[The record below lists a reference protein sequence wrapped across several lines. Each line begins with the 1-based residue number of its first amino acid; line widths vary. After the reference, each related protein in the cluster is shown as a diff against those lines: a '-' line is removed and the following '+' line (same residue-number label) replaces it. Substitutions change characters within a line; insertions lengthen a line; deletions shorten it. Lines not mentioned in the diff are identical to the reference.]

1 MKGNPS
7 GDLIWTQIFLM
18 FSVSI
23 KYFLIQV
30 TASHW
35 LLSWALVSFFF
46 PSGDHQ
52 HLHPIS
58 RDQLLC
64 LQRDALSQTQDPC
77 WLVSQSHPHR
87 HCLDLCCFY
96 PGFIEIFHLNI
107 LYYLLYFDLK
117 VHASKY
123 IDFSFLYFRLSFRVP
138 MISPQITRVWS
149 QSGVTATWFSDTS
162 TSQHSSGCFWK
173 VNNSQ

>member
-1 MKGNPS
+1 MN
-7 GDLIWTQIFLM
+7 TNIFDV
-18 FSVSI
+18 FSN

-35 LLSWALVSFFF
+35 LLSWVLVSFFF

-96 PGFIEIFHLNI
+96 PGFNYISISIFYIIHYTLIWRHMPLNI
-107 LYYLLYFDLK
+107 LTFLFYISDFHSECPWTALRLRECDHSLVSQPRGSQILPPHNILLDVFG
-117 VHASKY
+117 
-123 IDFSFLYFRLSFRVP
+123 R
-138 MISPQITRVWS
+138 
-149 QSGVTATWFSDTS
+149 
-162 TSQHSSGCFWK
+162 
-173 VNNSQ
+173 